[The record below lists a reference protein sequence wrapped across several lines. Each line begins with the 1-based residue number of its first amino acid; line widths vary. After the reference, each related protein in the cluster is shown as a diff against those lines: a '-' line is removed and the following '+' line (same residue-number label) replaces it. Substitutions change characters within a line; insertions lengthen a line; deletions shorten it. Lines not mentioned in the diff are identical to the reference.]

1 MVLAIV
7 RVRGISGIKP
17 DIKKTMEL
25 LRLTR
30 RHHCVLY
37 KDETITI
44 MNMLKVCKDYVT
56 WGTISSEMI
65 RTLVEKRGR
74 LPGDKRLSADLVDKA
89 VKLIEAG
96 EKKTGIKPVFRL
108 SPPSKGWKDTKDR
121 YPKGALGP
129 RGNEIDALLRRMI

>member
-1 MVLAIV
+1 MVLAII

-37 KDETITI
+37 KDETVTI
-44 MNMLKVCKDYVT
+44 MSMLKVCKDYVT

-65 RTLVEKRGR
+65 RTLIEKRGR
-74 LPGDKRLSADLVDKA
+74 LPGDKRVPAESVENV
-89 VKLIEAG
+89 VKLIEVG

-129 RGNEIDALLRRMI
+129 RGNDMDALLRRMI